1 MSLTSQLAP
10 EASQIRYYHN
20 PNYLLQAK
28 WNFVASNKVLIEAGN
43 TTLIFDWPNLRQPGA
58 ENAISTLEQSTAY
71 RYNAAQISSHGHRIA
86 DQSNQRFS
94 VTYVTGS
101 HAFKTGLFMQEGW
114 HRHEYDIGGPIG
126 GTGPGLVDYT
136 FLNGAPIS
144 LTEWAEPI
152 VFKERLRANVGV
164 FVQDQWT
171 VKRLT
176 LNLGLRYDYFNGFVP
191 EQHLTAGPFVPARD
205 FAEVDCVPCWKDVE
219 PRLAAAYDVFG
230 NGRTALKVNLGRFV
244 AADIFTTA
252 RNNNPVQTSVNSTTR
267 TWTDLN
273 GNDIPDCDLASPLV
287 NGECGRI
294 DNLNFGN
301 TNPSATTLFK
311 VG

>member
-1 MSLTSQLAP
+1 MVYTPDPSRQAYIDETNRTHSFRFTYQASKRNKINFSYDLQDTCLCHVSLTSQLAP

-58 ENAISTLEQSTAY
+58 ENAISILEQPTAY
-71 RYNAAQISSHGHRIA
+71 RYNAAQISSYGHRIA

-101 HAFKTGLFMQEGW
+101 HAFKTGLFLQEGW
-114 HRHEYDIGGPIG
+114 HRHEYDIGGPIP

-144 LTEWAEPI
+144 LTQWAEPI

-171 VKRLT
+171 VK
-176 LNLGLRYDYFNGFVP
+176 
-191 EQHLTAGPFVPARD
+191 H
-205 FAEVDCVPCWKDVE
+205 
-219 PRLAAAYDVFG
+219 
-230 NGRTALKVNLGRFV
+230 
-244 AADIFTTA
+244 
-252 RNNNPVQTSVNSTTR
+252 
-267 TWTDLN
+267 
-273 GNDIPDCDLASPLV
+273 
-287 NGECGRI
+287 
-294 DNLNFGN
+294 
-301 TNPSATTLFK
+301 SATSWRR
-311 VG
+311 G